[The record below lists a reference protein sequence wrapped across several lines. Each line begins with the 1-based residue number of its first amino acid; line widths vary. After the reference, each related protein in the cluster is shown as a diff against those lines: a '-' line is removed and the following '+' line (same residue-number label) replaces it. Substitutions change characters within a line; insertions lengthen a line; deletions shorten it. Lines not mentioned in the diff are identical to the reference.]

1 MNPPR
6 NESSTPPQGEWR
18 PAEPGDSRGP
28 CPALN
33 ALANGGHIPHD
44 GVATVA
50 QLVDGIES
58 ALGIVPSIG
67 ELLANMAMNR
77 LGKPGP
83 DGKKVLHL
91 KDLEEHGFIEHDASL
106 TRRDAHNG
114 DAVEVLPALI
124 EQIVS
129 LSKDGK
135 TLTLDDLTVAH
146 QLRVAQSSADG
157 HGVSLKANA
166 LGTIE
171 TALLYKVLSR
181 DGKVA
186 IPDLIEFL
194 QDERIPAH
202 LTPQKL
208 GHAALLGTA
217 AVVTVLG
224 NVPAC
229 EAAKRAHKAEQE
241 VIEPEVSRASVP
253 PRPPSAGG

>member
-1 MNPPR
+1 MNTPK
-6 NESSTPPQGEWR
+6 NESSTTPQGEWR
-18 PAEPGDSRGP
+18 PAAPSDSRGP

-50 QLVDGIES
+50 QLVAGIES
-58 ALGIVPSIG
+58 ALGVMPSVG
-67 ELLANMAMNR
+67 KLLANAAMSK

-83 DGKKVLHL
+83 DGVKVLSL
-91 KDLEEHGFIEHDASL
+91 KDLSDHGFLEHDASL
-106 TRRDAHNG
+106 TRRDARKG
-114 DAVEVLPALI
+114 DAVEVLPSLV
-124 EQIVS
+124 EQMVS

-135 TLTLDDLTVAH
+135 TLTLEDLTVAH
-146 QLRVAQSSADG
+146 QLRMAQSASDG
-157 HGVSLKANA
+157 HSVSIKADA
-166 LGTIE
+166 LGTFE
-171 TALLYKVLSR
+171 TAVLYKVLSR
-181 DGKVA
+181 DGKIA

-194 QDERIPAH
+194 QNERIPAH

-217 AVVTVLG
+217 AVITALG

-241 VIEPEVSRASVP
+241 IVEPAASRCPVANKAS
-253 PRPPSAGG
+253 SAAG